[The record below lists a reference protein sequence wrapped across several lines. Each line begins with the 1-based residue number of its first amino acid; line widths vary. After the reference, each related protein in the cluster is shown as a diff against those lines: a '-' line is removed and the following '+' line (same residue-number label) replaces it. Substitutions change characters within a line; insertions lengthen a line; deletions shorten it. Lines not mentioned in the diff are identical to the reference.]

1 MLLMKDRSF
10 LYELRAYLIYVKVGE
25 RSFLYELRAYLI
37 YVKVGEKLVTSRHFP
52 HRSVVL
58 LASKAGKFLSDK
70 FVLSL
75 SAIFNT
81 HKSMR
86 QIREDVI
93 MGYSRE
99 NQVYSNICKRLT
111 MNSSGP
117 AVCRTSLFI

>member
-10 LYELRAYLIYVKVGE
+10 LYELRAYLIYVKVEE
-25 RSFLYELRAYLI
+25 RSFMYELRAYLI
-37 YVKVGEKLVTSRHFP
+37 YVKVGEKLVHSRHFA

-75 SAIFNT
+75 SGIFNT

-86 QIREDVI
+86 QIRDFI
-93 MGYSRE
+93 MRYSRE

-111 MNSSGP
+111 MNSFGP